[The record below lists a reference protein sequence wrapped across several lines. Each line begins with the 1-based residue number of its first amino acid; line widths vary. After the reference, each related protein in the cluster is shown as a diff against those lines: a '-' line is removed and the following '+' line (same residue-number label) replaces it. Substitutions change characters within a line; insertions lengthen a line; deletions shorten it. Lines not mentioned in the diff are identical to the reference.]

1 MTRFVLTYDPL
12 IGKHRLDDPTKDITN
27 RTRGRLEDDAAEW
40 LAATLKAL
48 DMQTRNCP
56 KCKGTGKSV
65 DAFTWLTYS
74 GKEEPEPTDCRW
86 CRDGRAA
93 LKGDRHD

>member
-40 LAATLKAL
+40 LAGLMYALDRRQTLTWIIENTSQVRIRDLAL
-48 DMQTRNCP
+48 DMLQQT
-56 KCKGTGKSV
+56 
-65 DAFTWLTYS
+65 
-74 GKEEPEPTDCRW
+74 E
-86 CRDGRAA
+86 AA